1 MFLSC
6 RWPVSVIASV
16 WQIHLEINS
25 LQNLPT
31 FSPYFVALKLRLTH
45 LSLENVDKDK
55 VEFPADSVH
64 LTHAHMCSAEII
76 KTYSKLILIRTL
88 V

>member
-1 MFLSC
+1 MICFNL
-6 RWPVSVIASV
+6 VAVNVIASV

-31 FSPYFVALKLRLTH
+31 FSPLFVALKLRLTH

-64 LTHAHMCSAEII
+64 LILARVNSAQQKLSNLF
-76 KTYSKLILIRTL
+76 KTDFD
-88 V
+88 